1 MKENILIAGLL
12 ILVLVLCAVIITL
25 VFKKLEL
32 QKELQDSKKTP
43 KSVNNEKR
51 SSLQVEIEATMVV
64 LKYLFYT
71 KPVAIYEGKVYKS
84 YTVKASG
91 VVKIRIKEDKKWVE
105 KECKLYLQSGD
116 FDEYIEV
123 DDLLKLKDIQEP
135 YKINRHLI
143 NHILSL
149 DCIEKLNK
157 KSTI

>member
-1 MKENILIAGLL
+1 MKENILISGLL
-12 ILVLVLCAVIITL
+12 ILVLILCAVIITL

-32 QKELQDSKKTP
+32 QKSLQELSKVKPT
-43 KSVNNEKR
+43 NNEKR
-51 SSLQVEIEATMVV
+51 SSLQAEIEATMVV

-91 VVKIRIKEDKKWVE
+91 VVKIRIKGDKKWVE

-116 FDEYIEV
+116 FDEYIEI

-135 YKINRHLI
+135 YKINKHLI

-157 KSTI
+157 NVENI